1 MQMPKELVIQL
12 VSPWATQQQLLPI
25 PPTCTLER
33 ILPSKQVTLLAHHTK
48 CPVPLPAGQCLHTP
62 PLPTPTRLLCTPCEV
77 PTPSRAL
84 THSKAR
90 TIHSPCTQHPL
101 TSSTTPRWCSPM
113 ACRQR
118 CILLPSLHQEAMGSP
133 WAWWLGPLW
142 PCQQVPC

>member
-25 PPTCTLER
+25 PLTCTLER
-33 ILPSKQVTLLAHHTK
+33 ILPSKQVIPLAHLTK
-48 CPVPLPAGQCLHTP
+48 CPVPPPVERCLRTP

-77 PTPSRAL
+77 PTPSRAHM
-84 THSKAR
+84 HSKAR
-90 TIHSPCTQHPL
+90 TIHSPCMQHPP
-101 TSSTTPRWCSPM
+101 TSSTTPQWCSPM
-113 ACRQR
+113 ACRRQ
-118 CILLPSLHQEAMGSP
+118 CILLPSLHREAVGSP